1 MFLLELFVVLG
12 CILIGA
18 RIGGIGLGVMGG
30 VGLAVLS
37 FIFGI
42 QPTSPP
48 INVMLMIMAVVAAA
62 AAMQASG
69 GLDYMIKI
77 ASGILRRTL
86 ATSLSLLL

>member
-42 QPTSPP
+42 QPTSP
-48 INVMLMIMAVVAAA
+48 
-62 AAMQASG
+62 
-69 GLDYMIKI
+69 
-77 ASGILRRTL
+77 
-86 ATSLSLLL
+86 